1 MEKVNMQ
8 HSRTQ
13 DTLVGLFVACGIAAL
28 FYLALQVSNLGSF
41 TDSDSFIVTA
51 HFQNSGGLKVKAP
64 ISVAGVKIG
73 RVSSITLDKETHE
86 SIVEMRIDAKY
97 NNLPDDSG
105 ASIYT
110 AGLLGEKYVSID
122 PGPGLSGAFLKDK
135 SKIDNVS
142 SAIILEEM
150 LGKFFLNKVESK

>member
-1 MEKVNMQ
+1 MQ
-8 HSRTQ
+8 HSKTQ

-28 FYLALQVSNLGSF
+28 FYMALQISNLGTYTSN
-41 TDSDSFIVTA
+41 DSYTVSA
-51 HFQNSGGLKVKAP
+51 RFQNSGGLKVKSP
-64 ISVAGVKIG
+64 VSVAGVRIG
-73 RVSSITLDKETHE
+73 RVAAITLDKDSLE
-86 SIVEMRIDAKY
+86 SVVEMRIEAKY

-135 SKIDNVS
+135 SKIENVS

-150 LGKFFLNKVESK
+150 IGKFFLSKEGK

>member
-1 MEKVNMQ
+1 MQ
-8 HSRTQ
+8 HSKTQ
-13 DTLVGLFVACGIAAL
+13 DTLVGLFVATGIAAL
-28 FYLALQVSNLGSF
+28 FYMALQISNLGSYS
-41 TDSDSFIVTA
+41 SDDTYTVIA
-51 HFQNSGGLKVKAP
+51 NFQNSGGLKIKSPVS
-64 ISVAGVKIG
+64 IAGVRIG

-86 SIVEMRIDAKY
+86 SVVEMQIESKY

-110 AGLLGEKYVSID
+110 AGLLGEQYISID
-122 PGPGLSGAFLKDK
+122 PGPGISGDFLKNK

-150 LGKFFLNKVESK
+150 IGKFMLNKAEGK

>member
-1 MEKVNMQ
+1 MQ
-8 HSRTQ
+8 HSKTQ
-13 DTLVGLFVACGIAAL
+13 DTLVGFFVACGIAAL
-28 FYLALQVSNLGSF
+28 FYMALQISNLGTYS
-41 TDSDSFIVTA
+41 SKESYVISA
-51 HFQNSGGLKVKAP
+51 RFQNSGGLKVKSP
-64 ISVAGVKIG
+64 VSVAGVRIG
-73 RVSSITLDKETHE
+73 RVAAITLDRDSLE
-86 SIVEMRIDAKY
+86 SVVEMRIESKY

-135 SKIDNVS
+135 SKIENVS

-150 LGKFFLNKVESK
+150 IGKFFLSKEGK